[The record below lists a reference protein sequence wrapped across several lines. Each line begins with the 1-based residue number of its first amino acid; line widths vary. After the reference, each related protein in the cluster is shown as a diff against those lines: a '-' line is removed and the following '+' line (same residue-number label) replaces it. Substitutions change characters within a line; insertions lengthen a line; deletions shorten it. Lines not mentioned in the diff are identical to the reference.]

1 MNQTI
6 AGFPVPENASDTAPP
21 AGTRPEAPRNA
32 VEIEGLNKTYR
43 GRGGQPAKRA
53 LRDVSLSIPRGSFF
67 GLLGPNGA
75 GKSTLINIMA
85 GLVMKTAGTVR
96 IWDADL
102 DKDERRARL
111 AIGVVPQELNLDPF
125 FTPREL
131 LEVQAG
137 LYGVPKAERRT
148 EEILRTVGLLDK
160 ADAYARTLSGGMRR
174 RLLVAKAMVHAPP
187 ILVLDEPT
195 AGVDIELRQQLWE
208 QIRAMNARGTT
219 ILLTTHY
226 LEEAEE
232 LCDRIAIINHG
243 QVVACDTTQALLRRL
258 DNKTLTV
265 YVERPVNSVPD
276 GLRPFAAEIAPGN
289 AGFVFRYRPSS
300 AKIGDLL
307 AAVQGCGYTIADLST
322 EEADLEDI
330 FLQLT
335 RSDAA
340 DADREGGASA
350 AAQAQSA

>member
-1 MNQTI
+1 MNQTL
-6 AGFPVPENASDTAPP
+6 AAALPSQPAASGAPDNAIT
-21 AGTRPEAPRNA
+21 
-32 VEIEGLNKTYR
+32 IEGLSKTYR
-43 GRGGQPAKRA
+43 PRGGQPAKQA
-53 LRDVSLSIPRGSFF
+53 LSNVSLEVPRGSFF

-85 GLVMKTAGTVR
+85 GLVMKTAGSVR

-102 DKDERRARL
+102 DADERRARL

-148 EEILRTVGLLDK
+148 DEILAAVGLRDK

-174 RLLVAKAMVHAPP
+174 RLLVAKAMVHTPP

-208 QIRAMNARGTT
+208 QVKAMNARGTT

-243 QVVACDTTQALLRRL
+243 QVVACDTTRALLRRL
-258 DNKTLTV
+258 DNKALTV
-265 YVERPVNSVPD
+265 TVEREVSAVPD
-276 GLRPFAAEIAPGN
+276 VLAPFGAEIAAGGH
-289 AGFVFRYRPSS
+289 GFVFRYRPS
-300 AKIGDLL
+300 ATNIADLL
-307 AAVQGCGYTIADLST
+307 AAVQVSGHAILDLST

-335 RSDAA
+335 RSG
-340 DADREGGASA
+340 GGA
-350 AAQAQSA
+350 